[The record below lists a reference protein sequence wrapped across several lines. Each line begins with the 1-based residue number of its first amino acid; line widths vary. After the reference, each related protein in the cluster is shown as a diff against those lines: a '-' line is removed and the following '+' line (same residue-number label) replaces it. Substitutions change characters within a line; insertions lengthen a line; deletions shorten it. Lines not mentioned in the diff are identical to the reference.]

1 MIGALIRATLGIFLL
16 TGMDAV
22 IKGQMLEHPFGVAV
36 FLRFVAGSI
45 VAAAVIAWVRPAFP
59 TRDSIRAN
67 ALRVPVVVA
76 TASSFFYSVDALP
89 LAEALALAFLAPVF
103 VAIFGV
109 ILLKERISPAIL
121 MALAAGLAG
130 MLVMT
135 WPRLTGEVT
144 GAVDGVAAALFAA
157 VTYALNLVLLRRIAL
172 KEHPSII
179 VFAQNA
185 GPALV
190 LAVPAMLW
198 WSSPSLADYATF
210 MGAGV
215 LGVAGHLL
223 LTSAFARAPASRLAP
238 VEYTGLIW
246 ASILGFVF
254 FGERPGLETY
264 AGALL
269 IIAGALLLTRR

>member
-1 MIGALIRATLGIFLL
+1 MIEALIRAALGIFLL

-22 IKGQMLEHPFGVAV
+22 VKAQMIEHPFGVAV

-45 VAAAVIAWVRPAFP
+45 VAAVAIAIARPAFP
-59 TRDSIRAN
+59 TRDSLRAN
-67 ALRVPVVVA
+67 ALRVPVVVL
-76 TASSFFYSVDALP
+76 TASTFFYSVDALP

-109 ILLKERISPAIL
+109 LLLKERLNPAIL
-121 MALAAGLAG
+121 AALAAGLAG

-144 GAVDGVAAALFAA
+144 GALDGVAAALVSAIA
-157 VTYALNLVLLRRIAL
+157 YAFNLVLLRRIAL

-190 LAVPAMLW
+190 LALPAMFW
-198 WSSPSLADYATF
+198 WSSPDLADYAAF
-210 MGAGV
+210 MGAGI

-238 VEYTGLIW
+238 VEYTALVW
-246 ASILGFVF
+246 ASILGFTF
-254 FGERPGLETY
+254 FGERPSLETY

-269 IIAGALLLTRR
+269 IIAGALILTRR